1 MMISGVNFNT
11 FLNKSKNN
19 VNIDRQSTCNLQYK
33 KLQVDCF
40 QKQTDSTNSIKGSIS
55 PVNVKFT
62 GDITY
67 ISNDFETK
75 FPKTFFKK
83 LAAEH
88 LPCAYTGIEMISRA
102 DYDKLREMQVLQK
115 KGPVAIK
122 FLKKYENSLTGVEK
136 EVFSYL
142 KKESKKHPDLK
153 LQELL
158 QLRFPAAEQ
167 TLIRQQSLI
176 LDKINLVGR
185 GLQKSEYIELR
196 KLINSSF
203 DKIFEPEPL
212 PENRFRKKDFQ
223 FLLENLNIKDQNLK
237 TRLLQIASKL
247 PTSSNSVNAFIVK
260 YSQPYKIKYA
270 DGELIKTTR
279 DSEELGLRL
288 ISPALATDEHI
299 YPQKLYRKEEQMR
312 LAGNKKAFKMS
323 NYRVTILT
331 SAYINNKKSDTDL
344 DIFIKNSAYNIP
356 QNIQK
361 HINKLT
367 KVANVWM
374 KKGRIE
380 DAQQLVEYIYVL
392 KNEFALRSKI
402 IDIDTTELD
411 KIAPDIQKAYTTHME
426 KMKVKKAKKSKP
438 APTKSHKRADNA
450 DNSHKESYT
459 KTDGTKMK
467 NRKQQRHKSRFS
479 G

>member
-1 MMISGVNFNT
+1 MIISGVNFN
-11 FLNKSKNN
+11 KNFGIPKIETPIRLDN
-19 VNIDRQSTCNLQYK
+19 RKPQYRNLE
-33 KLQVDCF
+33 LDCF
-40 QKQTDSTNSIKGSIS
+40 EKQNSIKGSIS
-55 PVNVKFT
+55 PVNLTFT

-75 FPKTFFKK
+75 FPRTFFKK

-102 DYDKLREMQVLQK
+102 DYDKLKEMQVLQK

-122 FLKKYENSLTGVEK
+122 FLKKYENSLIGVEK
-136 EVFSYL
+136 EIYSYL
-142 KKESKKHPDLK
+142 KTESKKYPNLK

-158 QLRFPAAEQ
+158 QLRFSAAEK
-167 TLIRQQSLI
+167 TLIRQQSLV

-185 GLQKSEYIELR
+185 SLEKSEYIELR

-203 DKIFEPEPL
+203 DKIFEPNPL
-212 PENRFRKKDFQ
+212 PEDRFRKKDFQ
-223 FLLENLNIKDQNLK
+223 FQLEQLNIKDQKLK
-237 TRLLQIASKL
+237 TRLIKIASSL
-247 PTSSNSVNAFIVK
+247 PTSSSSVNAFIVK
-260 YSQPYKIKYA
+260 YSQPYKVKYVN
-270 DGELIKTTR
+270 GELIKTPR

-288 ISPALATDEHI
+288 ISPSLATDEHI
-299 YPQKLYRKEEQMR
+299 YPQKLYRKEEKMR
-312 LAGNKKAFKMS
+312 LANNKEAKTLSDF
-323 NYRVTILT
+323 RVTILT
-331 SAYINNKKSDTDL
+331 SAFINNKKSDTDL

-356 QNIQK
+356 QNIQN

-380 DAQQLVEYIYVL
+380 DAQQLVDYIYVL

-411 KIAPDIQKAYTTHME
+411 KIAPDIQKAYKTHME
-426 KMKVKKAKKSKP
+426 KMQVKKAKKSKP

-459 KTDGTKMK
+459 KIDGTKMK